1 MRRDF
6 RRLRRA
12 AAAAGGADAA
22 AALAA
27 GAGALAARL
36 SQPPRRIAGYVAAGG
51 EIDVLPLLISLG
63 AATGAGLCLPVV
75 TAPDMPLGFRAWQP
89 DAPLVAGAFG
99 ILMPDETAAPCVP
112 DLLLMPLVAVDRA
125 GRRLGQGG
133 GFYDRTLAAAEAG
146 GRMPVT
152 IGVCFAVQL
161 TDDVPAGPLDRPLDL
176 ILTERGLL
184 IPVRCA

>member
-27 GAGALAARL
+27 EAGALATRL
-36 SQPPRRIAGYVAAGG
+36 PRPPQHIAGYVAAGG
-51 EIDVLPLLISLG
+51 EIDVLPLLVALG

-75 TAPDMPLGFRAWQP
+75 TAPDTALDFRVWQP

-99 ILMPDETAAPCVP
+99 ILMPEEAAGRCLP

-133 GFYDRTLAAAEAG
+133 GFYDRTLAAADAA
-146 GRMPVT
+146 GRMPLT
-152 IGVCFAVQL
+152 IGVCFAIQL
-161 TDDVPAGPLDRPLDL
+161 ADEVPAGPLDRPLDL

-184 IPVRCA
+184 VPIR